1 MRWEDLG
8 FSIRSKMCWKDR
20 MYPCNWRNCTS
31 NDCIIKRNGMPNPP
45 RKEKIPERQFLDP
58 VPTDYAYEIKHEEEF
73 DKRVDRACLN
83 CVSLRG
89 TEDDL
94 ICGMHLK
101 KTRLEGYCG
110 KHNFQLSLDG
120 SPTTGPLPFSED
132 ELEKIRPR
140 LIRVSMQ

>member
-1 MRWEDLG
+1 MAEEAIGVSGLAGRYATALFDLA
-8 FSIRSKMCWKDR
+8 
-20 MYPCNWRNCTS
+20 
-31 NDCIIKRNGMPNPP
+31 
-45 RKEKIPERQFLDP
+45 KEKG
-58 VPTDYAYEIKHEEEF
+58 EI
-73 DKRVDRACLN
+73 D
-83 CVSLRG
+83 G

-101 KTRLEGYCG
+101 KTRREGYCG

-120 SPTTGPLPFSED
+120 RPTTGPLPFSED